1 MTSVLSTPHLTD
13 FYIKEFS
20 GNIDPLHDT
29 LMCQIPSETQ
39 PVWGLNTTR
48 ELPCTMYRVSY
59 TMHAALYSSSFS
71 GWNPMKCQFPSY
83 GWLQSQPPRSW
94 GQGACLPHTR
104 PVLKASTRQG
114 QIWVYLKEISKVNK
128 ISK

>member
-59 TMHAALYSSSFS
+59 TMHAAL
-71 GWNPMKCQFPSY
+71 
-83 GWLQSQPPRSW
+83 LQQLFLRVE
-94 GQGACLPHTR
+94 PHEVSVAILWMAAE
-104 PVLKASTRQG
+104 PAP
-114 QIWVYLKEISKVNK
+114 KVMGTGGLLATH
-128 ISK
+128 